1 MYKSVAVLV
10 WLLLAVWP
18 AGLLAAVSVSH
29 LRVENLEE
37 PQGID
42 TAEPR
47 FSWRI
52 TVSPEQ
58 KNVVQTGY
66 QLIVSDD
73 RGEVWNTG
81 LVSSDE
87 QLWIPYRGKTLKSG
101 QHLTWRVKVYTNH
114 GESNWS
120 NDQHFSIGLLGENRW
135 SGRWIGLESM
145 RSGEHGGQHSRLS
158 ARYLRKVFRLKG
170 VPVKR
175 ATAYVAGLGLYRFF
189 VGTTEVGADDMLKP
203 APTDYRRTI
212 LYQTYDVT
220 ALMADSF
227 AVGIVLGNG
236 KYFAPRQDKPYKN
249 VTFGL
254 PKCRLNIVVEYVDG
268 TTQKLVSDDSWRVSG
283 DGPIRGNNE
292 YDGEEYDA
300 RMELDGWLT
309 TDYDDSQW
317 LKAERTALP
326 TGTLRPQMMTSM
338 TMTGPVIPVQ
348 HGESLYDFGENMAG
362 WVSFMP
368 KGRAGDTIRVRYAER
383 LDEQGGLY
391 VDNLRD
397 ARSEDIYVCNG
408 HETAPWHPSFVYHG
422 FRYVMIT
429 GAAEQVEAWHVADKM
444 TRTGTFAC
452 SDSTLN
458 RIVDNACRGIV
469 SNYKGMPVDCPQR
482 NERQPWLGDRT
493 VGSLG
498 ESFLF
503 DNERLYTKWMRDICE
518 SQREDGCIPDVAPA
532 FWNYYTDDVTWP
544 ACLPFSCDMI
554 LRQYGNTKP
563 VTDHYAAMRQWV
575 LHMLHDNMRDDLIT
589 KDKYG
594 DWCMPPE
601 QLTMIHSEDPAR
613 RTDGTLIATAY
624 MIRCLQLMEQFARLQ
639 QFSDDALYWHKRCEV
654 MTEAFNRRF
663 LHVAGG
669 TSPRPGH
676 TLYPDSTYYD
686 NNTATANLLPLAFGI
701 VPDTLRSEIVKQV
714 VENIIVRNSGHVA
727 TGVIGTSWL
736 LRTLSDNGFSDVA
749 YLIATQRTYPSWGYM
764 AEQGATT
771 IWELWNGDKADAAM
785 NSGNHVMLLGDLLSW
800 CFQTLGGIN
809 LVPTIVPNGVKGMV
823 PATQSEGNNML
834 TSMAATLPLASSTA
848 YRHFVLK
855 PDFTLQACSWA
866 EVSYETPYGCVESLW
881 RKTLQTLHWEVSVPC
896 NTTAEVHLPDGTVRN
911 IGSGSYT
918 FDVPIPTRDERIVK
932 DEFLYYTA
940 PFASPHASTIV
951 ETSRGDLV
959 AAYFGGTYE
968 RNPDCKIWVN
978 IRHNGKWSAP
988 VLAADGDGVA
998 CWNPVLTEMPGGELW
1013 LFYKKGVNVVGW
1025 TGWLVKSRDGG
1036 RTWSVPEALPEGF
1049 LGPVKNKPL
1058 LLGDKLICGSSTE
1071 GNGWRFHVEI
1081 YNLTT
1086 KEWHYVGPVES
1097 TLAPPT
1103 LQPDTL
1109 LPIDCIQPSLLQLR
1123 DGRLKVL
1130 MRTRNGFLATSY
1142 SSDNGETW
1150 TPVTLTDI
1158 PNNQSGTDAVTLRDG
1173 RHVLVYNN
1181 FQTIAGTKKG
1191 PRTPLSVAVSSD
1203 DGLTWHHVLTLEDSP
1218 IADYSYPAVVE
1229 GRDGSLHITYT
1240 WRRQRVAYKQVRL

>member
-1 MYKSVAVLV
+1 MKQI
-10 WLLLAVWP
+10 LLLLTMLFATGVHGGVRV
-18 AGLLAAVSVSH
+18 ADM
-29 LRVENLEE
+29 RVENL
-37 PQGID
+37 PLPTAID
-42 TAEPR
+42 TTEPR
-47 FSWRI
+47 FSWTIVADGGERD
-52 TVSPEQ
+52 
-58 KNVVQTGY
+58 VVQTAY
-66 QLIVSDD
+66 ELTVSSDG
-73 RGEVWNTG
+73 REVWQTG
-81 LVSSDE
+81 RVESDE
-87 QLWIPYRGKTLKSG
+87 QLWIAYRGKQLKSG
-101 QHLTWRVKVYTNH
+101 QHLQWRVRVHTNL
-114 GESNWS
+114 GTTPWS
-120 NDQHFSIGLLGENRW
+120 RWQPFSIGLLAENRW
-135 SGRWIGLESM
+135 SGRWIGLE
-145 RSGEHGGQHSRLS
+145 RLQDGEYVGKHSRLA
-158 ARYLRKVFRLKG
+158 ARYVRKAFVVGSL
-170 VPVKR
+170 PVRR
-175 ATAYVAGLGLYRFF
+175 ATAYIAGLGLYRFF
-189 VGTTEVGADDMLKP
+189 VGGTEVGAGDMLKP
-203 APTDYRRTI
+203 APTDYRKTI

-220 ALMADSF
+220 PLMADTTV
-227 AVGIVLGNG
+227 VGVVLGNG

-249 VTFGL
+249 TTFGM
-254 PKCRLNIVVEYVDG
+254 PKCRVNIVVEYADG
-268 TTQKLVSDDSWRVSG
+268 TTRKLVSDETWRVTAS
-283 DGPIRGNNE
+283 GPIRANNE

-300 RMELDGWLT
+300 RCALDGWLT
-309 TDYDDSQW
+309 AGYDDSGW
-317 LKAERTALP
+317 LSAERTALP
-326 TGTLRPQMMTSM
+326 QGTLRPQMMPSM
-338 TMTGPVIPVQ
+338 AVGGVVQPVSR
-348 HGESLYDFGENMAG
+348 HGSVYDFGENMAG
-362 WVSFMP
+362 WVAFMP

-383 LDEQGGLY
+383 LDADGRLY

-397 ARSEDIYVCNG
+397 ALSTDVYVCSG
-408 HETAPWHPSFVYHG
+408 TETQPWHPSFVYHG
-422 FRYVMIT
+422 FRYVEIT
-429 GAAEQVEAWHVADKM
+429 GPADRVEAWHVADPM
-444 TRTGTFAC
+444 ALTGTFAC
-452 SDSTLN
+452 SDTLLN
-458 RIVDNACRGIV
+458 RIVDNARRGIV

-498 ESFLF
+498 ESFLV
-503 DNERLYTKWMRDICE
+503 DNERLYTKWMRDITE
-518 SQREDGCIPDVAPA
+518 SQRSDGVIPDVAPA

-544 ACLPFSCDMI
+544 ACLPFSCDML
-554 LRQYGNTKP
+554 LRQYGNVKP
-563 VTDHYAAMRQWV
+563 VTDHYGAMKQWV
-575 LHMLHDNMRDDLIT
+575 LHMLQDNMRGDLIT

-639 QFSDDALYWHKRCEV
+639 QLSDDALYWHQRCEV
-654 MTEAFNRRF
+654 MTDAFNRRF
-663 LHVAGG
+663 LHVGQG

-676 TLYPDSTYYD
+676 PLYPDSTYYD
-686 NNTATANLLPLAFGI
+686 NNTATANLLPLAFNI
-701 VPDTLRSEIVKQV
+701 VPDTLRQEIVKQV

-736 LRTLSDNGFSDVA
+736 LRTLTDNGFSDVA

-785 NSGNHVMLLGDLLSW
+785 NSGNHVMLLGDLLPW

-809 LVPTIVPNGVKGMV
+809 LAPTAVHNGVKTVLPITQRQDSREVGGM
-823 PATQSEGNNML
+823 QSL
-834 TSMAATLPLASSTA
+834 LPLTSSTA
-848 YRHFVLK
+848 YKHIVLK
-855 PDFTLQACSWA
+855 PDFTLQACTWA
-866 EVSYETPYGCVESLW
+866 EVSYATPYGTVESRW
-881 RKTLQTLHWEVSVPC
+881 RKTLQTLHWEVTVPC
-896 NTTAEVHLPDGTVRN
+896 NTTAEAHLPDGTVRH

-918 FDVPIPTRDERIVK
+918 FDVAIPTRDERIVT

-951 ETSRGDLV
+951 ETRRGDLV

-968 RNPDCKIWVN
+968 RNPDCRIWVN
-978 IRHNGKWSAP
+978 IRHNNTWTP
-988 VLAADGDGVA
+988 PILAADGDGVA
-998 CWNPVLTEMPGGELW
+998 CWNPVLTEMADGELW

-1036 RTWSVPEALPEGF
+1036 RTWSTPEPLPEGF

-1058 LLGDKLICGSSTE
+1058 LLGDKLVCGSSTE

-1081 YNLTT
+1081 YDLKT
-1086 KEWHYVGPVES
+1086 KQWHYVGPVES
-1097 TLAPPT
+1097 TLAAPT

-1109 LPIDCIQPSLLQLR
+1109 TPIDCIQPSLLQLR

-1142 SSDNGETW
+1142 SSDGGETW

-1181 FQTIAGTKKG
+1181 FQTIAGTRKG
-1191 PRTPLSVAVSSD
+1191 PRTPLSVAVSTD
-1203 DGLTWHHVLTLEDSP
+1203 DGCTFHHVLTLEDSP